1 MVSMAKTLVSLFD
14 NVVDVVIEGSLTK
27 RWISRSVLS
36 QVPVS
41 KVLFISKVG

>member
-27 RWISRSVLS
+27 RRISRSVLAVTYLRFPYQKFFS
-36 QVPVS
+36 S
-41 KVLFISKVG
+41 